1 MVSPGSGAPSLVVRK
16 DGTAHMAA
24 ADAATDVSNVQ
35 TAVSGFGSVLMQGD
49 VLAVHG
55 TEFQAR

>member
-1 MVSPGSGAPSLVVRK
+1 
-16 DGTAHMAA
+16 MAA